1 MYAKMNLKDNNWSI
15 GGEDLLFNSERY
27 NLLLAEKG
35 LTDKRISEIS
45 GVGRS
50 TISQLKKGDR
60 TPRPKTLG
68 KIAKALGTNVENLI
82 NRRG

>member
-1 MYAKMNLKDNNWSI
+1 M
-15 GGEDLLFNSERY
+15 LFNSERY
-27 NLLLAEKG
+27 NLLLAEKS

-50 TISQLKKGDR
+50 TISQLKKGNR

-68 KIAKALGTNVENLI
+68 KIARALETDVENLI
-82 NRRG
+82 SRRG